1 MPDIKRSKRD
11 RWILG
16 VCGGVA
22 QHYGWSSNVV
32 RLVVALLAIFI
43 PGVSVLPVIAVYILL
58 GVLLPESEE
67 F

>member
-16 VCGGVA
+16 VCGGIA
-22 QHYGWSSNVV
+22 HKYGWNSNVV
-32 RLVVALLAIFI
+32 RLVVALLAVFI
-43 PGVSVLPVIAVYILL
+43 PGVSVLPVIALYILA